1 MRPDDTPSDSTDVS
15 LLRRVSRIVNS
26 ALSLDEM
33 LGQIVGLTAQVC
45 ACDAC
50 IVYLLESATGDFVL
64 RASQVPHPR
73 IGNLRMQFG
82 EGVTGWVAQHQLPVA
97 LTSKAFADSRFKP
110 IAGLVEDTYHA
121 FLSVPVV
128 TRGKA
133 IGVINV
139 HHRDP
144 HEHSEDEIAAVT
156 FIGEQTGS
164 ALSKILLEDEN
175 ARLAERDQELER
187 QRAYLETEV
196 ARRTAEL
203 QATNEELRAAKEK
216 AEEVAQLKGEFLA
229 NMSHELRTP
238 LNGIIG
244 MTEAVLDTELTPEQR
259 EFLTIA
265 KASADLLLKIIN
277 DVLDF
282 SKLDA
287 RKVPLNRIGFNLEH
301 TFEQTVRSLSF
312 LAAQKG
318 IELRYEIEPNVPAA
332 LVGDPRALSQVLI
345 NLIGNAIKFTD
356 QGEVKVTI
364 RTELEEGAQV
374 LLHVSVADT
383 GIGIPAAKQAS
394 VFDAFVQ
401 ADGSSTRRHGGTG
414 LGLAICANLVKL
426 MGGRIWVE
434 SREGNGSTFHF
445 TAELGRA
452 SVTQTGAAEIG

>member
-1 MRPDDTPSDSTDVS
+1 MRPEDGPSGKTDVS
-15 LLRRVSRIVNS
+15 LFRRVSRIVNS
-26 ALSLDEM
+26 DLSVDEM
-33 LGQIVGLTAQVC
+33 LGQIVMLTAHAC

-73 IGNLRMQFG
+73 MGNLRMQLG
-82 EGVTGWVAQHQLPVA
+82 EGVTGWVAQHQTPVA
-97 LTSKAFADSRFKP
+97 LTSKAARDSRFKP
-110 IAGLVEDTYHA
+110 VAGLVEDTYQA

-144 HEHSEDEIAAVT
+144 HEHSADEIAAVT
-156 FIGEQTGS
+156 FIGEQTAS
-164 ALSKILLEDEN
+164 ALGKILLEDEN

-187 QRAYLETEV
+187 RRAQLEAQV

-203 QATNEELRAAKEK
+203 QTANEELRVAKEA
-216 AEEVAQLKGEFLA
+216 AEEVARLKGEFVA

-238 LNGIIG
+238 LNGILG
-244 MTEAVLDTELTPEQR
+244 MTEAVLDTELSPEQR
-259 EFLTIA
+259 EFLTIV
-265 KASADLLLKIIN
+265 KGSADELLKIIN

-287 RKVPLNRIGFNLEH
+287 RKVTLNWIEFDLRQVLKE
-301 TFEQTVRSLSF
+301 TARSLAF
-312 LAAQKG
+312 LASQKG
-318 IELRYEIEPNVPAA
+318 LELRCQAEPNVPAA
-332 LVGDPRALSQVLI
+332 LLGDPRAFSQVLI
-345 NLIGNAIKFTD
+345 NLIGNAIKFTEH
-356 QGEVKVTI
+356 GGVTVSV
-364 RTELEEGAQV
+364 RLELEEGSQV
-374 LLHVSVADT
+374 LLNVCVADT
-383 GIGIPAAKQAS
+383 GIGIPAEKQAR
-394 VFDAFVQ
+394 VFEAFVQ

-434 SREGNGSTFHF
+434 SQAGQGSRFHF
-445 TAELGRA
+445 TAGFGA
-452 SVTQTGAAEIG
+452 VTPV

>member
-1 MRPDDTPSDSTDVS
+1 MGPEEDPGSTDVS

-26 ALSLDEM
+26 DLSVDEL
-33 LGQIVGLTAQVC
+33 LGQIVMLTAQVC

-73 IGNLRMQFG
+73 IGDLRMQLG
-82 EGVTGWVAQHQLPVA
+82 EGVTGWVAEHRTPVA
-97 LTSKAFADSRFKP
+97 LTSKASGDSRFKP
-110 IAGLVEDTYHA
+110 IAGLVEDTYQA

-144 HEHSEDEIAAVT
+144 HEHSADEIAAVT
-156 FIGEQTGS
+156 FIGEQTAS
-164 ALSKILLEDEN
+164 ALGKILLEDDN

-187 QRAYLETEV
+187 QRVYLEAEV

-203 QATNEELRAAKEK
+203 QAANEKLQSAKDK
-216 AEEVAQLKGEFLA
+216 AEEMSRLKGEFLA

-244 MTEAVLDTELTPEQR
+244 MTETVLDTELNPEQR

-265 KASADLLLKIIN
+265 KASADSLLKIIN

-282 SKLDA
+282 SKLEA
-287 RKVPLNRIGFNLEH
+287 RKVTLNWIEFNLERVLEE
-301 TFEQTVRSLSF
+301 TIKSLSF
-312 LAAQKG
+312 LAGQKG
-318 IELRYEIEPNVPAA
+318 LQLRGHIEPSVPAV

-356 QGEVKVTI
+356 QGGVDVRV
-364 RTELEEGAQV
+364 RTELEEGSQV

-383 GIGIPAAKQAS
+383 GIGILAEKQPS
-394 VFDAFVQ
+394 VFEAFVQ

-434 SREGNGSTFHF
+434 SREGQGSTFYF
-445 TAELGRA
+445 TAGFGRA
-452 SVTQTGAAEIG
+452 

>member
-1 MRPDDTPSDSTDVS
+1 MRPEDVPSGNPDVS
-15 LLRRVSRIVNS
+15 LFRRVSRIVNS
-26 ALSLDEM
+26 DLSVDEM
-33 LGQIVGLTAQVC
+33 LGQIVMLTAQVC
-45 ACDAC
+45 SCDAC

-73 IGNLRMQFG
+73 MGNLRMQLG
-82 EGVTGWVAQHQLPVA
+82 EGVTGWVALHQTPVA
-97 LTSKAFADSRFKP
+97 LTSKAARDSRFKP
-110 IAGLVEDTYHA
+110 IAGLVEDTYQA

-144 HEHSEDEIAAVT
+144 HEHSADEIAAVT
-156 FIGEQTGS
+156 LIGEQTAS
-164 ALSKILLEDEN
+164 ALGKILLEDEN

-187 QRAYLETEV
+187 QRAHLEAEV

-203 QATNEELRAAKEK
+203 QAANEELRIAKEE
-216 AEEVAQLKGEFLA
+216 AEEVARLKGEFVA

-244 MTEAVLDTELTPEQR
+244 MTEAVLDTALTSEQQ
-259 EFLTIA
+259 EFLTIV
-265 KASADLLLKIIN
+265 KGSADELLKIIN

-282 SKLDA
+282 SKLEA
-287 RKVPLNRIGFNLEH
+287 RKVTLNWIEFDPRQVLQE
-301 TFEQTVRSLSF
+301 TARSLGF
-312 LAAQKG
+312 LAGQKG
-318 IELRYEIEPNVPAA
+318 LDLRCQAESNVPTT
-332 LVGDPRALSQVLI
+332 LLGDPRAFSQVLI

-356 QGEVKVTI
+356 QGGVTVGV
-364 RTELEEGAQV
+364 RSELEEGSQV
-374 LLHVSVADT
+374 LLHVCVTET
-383 GIGIPAAKQAS
+383 GIGIPVEKQAS

-401 ADGSSTRRHGGTG
+401 ADGSTTRRHGGTG

-434 SREGNGSTFHF
+434 SQAGQGSRFHF
-445 TAELGRA
+445 TAGFGA
-452 SVTQTGAAEIG
+452 VTSV

>member
-1 MRPDDTPSDSTDVS
+1 MRPEEGPGSTDVS

-26 ALSLDEM
+26 DLSVDEL
-33 LGQIVGLTAQVC
+33 LGQIVMLTAQVC

-73 IGNLRMQFG
+73 MGDLRMQLG
-82 EGVTGWVAQHQLPVA
+82 EGVTGWVAQHQTPVA
-97 LTSKAFADSRFKP
+97 LTSKAAGDPRFKP
-110 IAGLVEDTYHA
+110 VAGLVEDTYQA
-121 FLSVPVV
+121 FLSVPVA

-144 HEHSEDEIAAVT
+144 HEHSADEIAAVT
-156 FIGEQTGS
+156 FIGEQTAS
-164 ALSKILLEDEN
+164 ALGKILLEDEN
-175 ARLAERDQELER
+175 ARLAEHDRELEQ
-187 QRAYLETEV
+187 QRLQLETEV
-196 ARRTAEL
+196 VRRTAEL
-203 QATNEELRAAKEK
+203 QTANMELRAAKEK
-216 AEEVAQLKGEFLA
+216 AEEMSRLKGEFLA

-244 MTEAVLDTELTPEQR
+244 MTETVLDTELNPEQR
-259 EFLTIA
+259 EFLAIA
-265 KASADLLLKIIN
+265 KASADSLLRIIN

-287 RKVPLNRIGFNLEH
+287 RKVSLNWIEFKLQEVLEE
-301 TFEQTVRSLSF
+301 TTKSLSF
-312 LAAQKG
+312 LAGQKG
-318 IELRYEIEPNVPAA
+318 LQLHWHIEPSVPTA

-356 QGEVKVTI
+356 QGGVDVRVRMEM
-364 RTELEEGAQV
+364 EEGSQV
-374 LLHVSVADT
+374 LLRVCVADT
-383 GIGIPAAKQAS
+383 GIGIPEEKQAS

-401 ADGSSTRRHGGTG
+401 VDGSSTRRHGGTG
-414 LGLAICANLVKL
+414 LGLAICSNLVKL

-434 SREGNGSTFHF
+434 SREGGGSAFHF
-445 TAELGRA
+445 TAGFGRA
-452 SVTQTGAAEIG
+452 